1 MRRLSRPLTA
11 LLLAGLLA
19 SASRTWA
26 GSPTGPVRREYT
38 VYGFHIL
45 TVKVAFQAG
54 QPAVVRISG
63 DGDTNLALGVFD
75 ARGKQVGTD
84 LRPTNYCAVRWSPAR
99 SEVYTI
105 KVYNRGGV
113 PNRFRLRTN

>member
-1 MRRLSRPLTA
+1 MRCLARPLSA
-11 LLLAGLLA
+11 LLLVGLLA
-19 SASRTWA
+19 SAGPAWA
-26 GSPTGPVRREYT
+26 GSPTGPVRRQHT

-45 TVKVAFQAG
+45 TVKIAFQAG
-54 QPAVVRISG
+54 QPAVVRITG

-75 ARGKQVGTD
+75 SRGKSVGSD
-84 LRPTNYCAVRWSPAR
+84 LRPTNCCAVRWMPAS

-113 PNRFRLRTN
+113 PNRFQLRTN